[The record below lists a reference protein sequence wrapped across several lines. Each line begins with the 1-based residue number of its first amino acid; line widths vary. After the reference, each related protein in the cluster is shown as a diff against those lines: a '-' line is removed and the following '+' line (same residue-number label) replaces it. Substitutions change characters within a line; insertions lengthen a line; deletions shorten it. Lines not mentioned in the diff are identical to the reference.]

1 MAIKY
6 PKGMFRSARMQ
17 LTLFYMA
24 ILLVFSLVLTI
35 SVRVLAEREYNR
47 SANAQLGEVKHLLL
61 GFPWGD
67 VDAEITIVKPD
78 KALRTIQNQEA
89 AMVRQH
95 LNRDFAITS
104 LFAMLLAGV
113 LSYWFA
119 GRTLKPIEEAHRSQA
134 RFASDASHELRTPLA
149 SMRVENEVFLRQ
161 KTFTEK
167 EDREQIE
174 SNLEEVQRL
183 ENLSSNL
190 LALTH
195 YGSITLAMAP
205 ISPQRLIDE
214 AVKRVERVSKARQIS
229 FKKELG
235 AGAINGNYESLVQ
248 LLGIL
253 LDNAMKYG
261 PQGGVIT
268 IKGFKQSGAYVIQVL
283 DQGPGIDEADL
294 PHIFE
299 RLYRGDKA
307 RTTKAGG
314 YGLGL
319 ALAAEI
325 SKANKGSIH
334 AANLKAGGACLTLH
348 LELLR

>member
-1 MAIKY
+1 
-6 PKGMFRSARMQ
+6 MF
-17 LTLFYMA
+17 
-24 ILLVFSLVLTI
+24 I
-35 SVRVLAEREYNR
+35 
-47 SANAQLGEVKHLLL
+47 
-61 GFPWGD
+61 GFPWSD
-67 VDAEITIVKPD
+67 TNAEITLVRPD
-78 KALRTIQNQEA
+78 RALRSIQDQEA

-95 LNRDFAITS
+95 LNRDFAFIS
-104 LFAMLLAGV
+104 LFGLVVAGT

-119 GRTLKPIEEAHRSQA
+119 GRTLRPIEEAHRAQA

-161 KTFTEK
+161 KEFTQDEA
-167 EDREQIE
+167 RQQLE

-195 YGSITLAMAP
+195 YGTLTLQTGP
-205 ISPQRLIDE
+205 VSPQKLIDE
-214 AVKRVERVSKARQIS
+214 AVERAQRVATARQVT

-235 AGAINGNYESLVQ
+235 AGAINGNYDSLIQ

-253 LDNAMKYG
+253 IDNALKYG
-261 PQGGVIT
+261 PQHGTVT
-268 IKGFKQSGAYVIQVL
+268 IKGFKQSGEYVIQVL
-283 DQGPGIDEADL
+283 DGGPGIDEVDL
-294 PHIFE
+294 PHVFE

-307 RTTKAGG
+307 RSTKTGG

-319 ALAAEI
+319 ALGAEI
-325 SKANKGSIH
+325 AKANHGTIQ
-334 AANLKAGGACLTLH
+334 AANLKQGGACLTVR